1 MNDKRIRI
9 IFALLL
15 GFLLASFGVF
25 IYSDFQYKGKH
36 LVSYVFALFTQGT
49 FRDVSNGLY
58 ELVGSALQVNLFAEF
73 SPDALSQQS
82 FGALL
87 FGEVVFPVILTW
99 LSVGFVVGCMMKGL
113 KYSYIINGILLAII
127 LVLWLIAGIFAGDDI
142 ASIFSL
148 ATASKILTSMI
159 FLSLGA
165 LFGGLIG
172 GPNYF

>member
-25 IYSDFQYKGKH
+25 LYSDFQYKGKH
-36 LVSYVFALFTQGT
+36 LVSYVFAFFSHGT
-49 FRDVSNGLY
+49 FRDVSNGFY
-58 ELVGSALQVNLFAEF
+58 ELIGSGLQVNLFAEF
-73 SPDALSQQS
+73 SSSALSQTS
-82 FGALL
+82 FGAIL

-99 LSVGFVVGCMMKGL
+99 ISVGFLIGCMMKGL

-142 ASIFSL
+142 ASIFSIVTL
-148 ATASKILTSMI
+148 SKFFTASL
-159 FLSLGA
+159 FLALGA

-172 GPNYF
+172 GPNYY